1 MNPPRRLS
9 TRRGSLS
16 ASDPWAKNTIENDTE
31 TSSRLSIM
39 RVGAAPAI
47 QLKPPPPARL
57 SFASSFSKE
66 RATSPRR
73 ASPSVPHA
81 VTPDELMAL
90 ARPNTITSPLRDP
103 TFTPLPDDILLPFID
118 RPSEV
123 GSLISSAP
131 SARLFALL
139 QLTFNASSHAGSED
153 PAKWS
158 YAQLIDWL
166 TKTNRDT
173 VPDTLWVAN
182 TRRCIM
188 AHSETIWERV
198 KGALGV
204 PCELDVDAPPSDDE
218 QNTSDLEDSGMK
230 ARGHWADWDAVMDS
244 PVFDKSPPSSPL
256 IIEPILSSPST
267 SPFFSPTSANNG
279 LNGIMEE
286 EETSAPGTA
295 TANTPEEE
303 GILPSQ
309 IHGIRISTSLTPSS
323 PAPSPTLTRPGME
336 TRRPSFGSSP
346 MRSSPSYSPFL
357 TGRRSRPASISS
369 FSSLSLGPLATS
381 VEERSS
387 PLFPSSFAA
396 LKPKTMVK

>member
-1 MNPPRRLS
+1 MMNPTRRLT

-16 ASDPWAKNTIENDTE
+16 ASDPWAKNVVENDTE
-31 TSSRLSIM
+31 TSSRL
-39 RVGAAPAI
+39 
-47 QLKPPPPARL
+47 PPPTRL

-73 ASPSVPHA
+73 ASLSVPKA

-90 ARPNTITSPLRDP
+90 ARPNTITSPLREA

-118 RPSEV
+118 RPSE
-123 GSLISSAP
+123 
-131 SARLFALL
+131 
-139 QLTFNASSHAGSED
+139 LTFNASTHVGSED
-153 PAKWS
+153 SAKWS
-158 YAQLIDWL
+158 FAQLLDWL

-182 TRRCIM
+182 TRRCIL

-204 PCELDVDAPPSDDE
+204 PCELDVDVPPSDDE

-230 ARGHWADWDAVMDS
+230 ARGHWDDWDAIMDS

-267 SPFFSPTSANNG
+267 SPFFSPAASTTNTG
-279 LNGIMEE
+279 LNGILEE
-286 EETSAPGTA
+286 EESSAPGTA

-309 IHGIRISTSLTPSS
+309 IHGIRISTSPTPSS
-323 PAPSPTLTRPGME
+323 PTLSPTLTRSGMDI
-336 TRRPSFGSSP
+336 RRPSFGSSP
-346 MRSSPSYSPFL
+346 MRSSPSFSPLL

-369 FSSLSLGPLATS
+369 FSSLSLGPMSTS

-396 LKPKTMVK
+396 LKPKTLVK